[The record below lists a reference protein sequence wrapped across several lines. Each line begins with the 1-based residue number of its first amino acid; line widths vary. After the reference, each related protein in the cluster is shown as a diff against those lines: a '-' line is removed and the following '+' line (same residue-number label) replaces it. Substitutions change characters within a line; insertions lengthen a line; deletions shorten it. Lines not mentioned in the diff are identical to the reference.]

1 MNHPIYVNLTCH
13 KTITNLSHFPQ
24 FNVNAWRHQMA
35 PGGQHLNLAVS
46 LFVLATLT
54 MLAISVVALDIE
66 IALPRG

>member
-1 MNHPIYVNLTCH
+1 
-13 KTITNLSHFPQ
+13 
-24 FNVNAWRHQMA
+24 MA